1 MGGLLVVGVG
11 VGVVFVVGG
20 GVCVC
25 VCVCV
30 MGGGRM
36 GGVLGGA
43 PRGWSSHVFCLASP
57 ETMSQPGRFVPEGG

>member
-1 MGGLLVVGVG
+1 MCVCD
-11 VGVVFVVGG
+11 
-20 GVCVC
+20 VCVC
-25 VCVCV
+25 V
-30 MGGGRM
+30 